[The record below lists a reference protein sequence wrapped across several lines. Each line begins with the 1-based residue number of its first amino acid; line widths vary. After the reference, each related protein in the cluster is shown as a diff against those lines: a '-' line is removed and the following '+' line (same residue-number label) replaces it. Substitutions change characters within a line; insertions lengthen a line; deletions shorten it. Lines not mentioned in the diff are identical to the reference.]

1 MTFKILTDS
10 TSDLDE
16 KWAQEHN
23 VDIIGLTIEL
33 DGKTYETV
41 GDEKITSDFL
51 LERMQEG
58 AKPTTSQIN
67 VGQFEEVF
75 STYAENDHALLY
87 LALSSHLSGT
97 YQSATIARE
106 MVLDK
111 YPDAQI
117 EIVDTMAASCGEGVL
132 AMLATKERQEG
143 KSLEEVKQKI
153 ESLLPKLNTYFLV
166 DDLNHLMRSGRLSKG
181 ADIIGSVAKIKPLLK
196 LDSEGKLVPFAKTR
210 GRKKG
215 IKEIVT
221 QATKTLSYSTLII
234 AYSGEKD
241 SAQVMKEQLLADER
255 IEEVIIR
262 PLGPVISAHVG
273 SGALALFSLGE
284 ENR

>member
-75 STYAENDHALLY
+75 STYA
-87 LALSSHLSGT
+87 
-97 YQSATIARE
+97 
-106 MVLDK
+106 
-111 YPDAQI
+111 
-117 EIVDTMAASCGEGVL
+117 
-132 AMLATKERQEG
+132 
-143 KSLEEVKQKI
+143 
-153 ESLLPKLNTYFLV
+153 
-166 DDLNHLMRSGRLSKG
+166 
-181 ADIIGSVAKIKPLLK
+181 
-196 LDSEGKLVPFAKTR
+196 
-210 GRKKG
+210 
-215 IKEIVT
+215 
-221 QATKTLSYSTLII
+221 
-234 AYSGEKD
+234 
-241 SAQVMKEQLLADER
+241 
-255 IEEVIIR
+255 
-262 PLGPVISAHVG
+262 
-273 SGALALFSLGE
+273 
-284 ENR
+284 

>member
-1 MTFKILTDS
+1 
-10 TSDLDE
+10 
-16 KWAQEHN
+16 
-23 VDIIGLTIEL
+23 
-33 DGKTYETV
+33 
-41 GDEKITSDFL
+41 
-51 LERMQEG
+51 
-58 AKPTTSQIN
+58 
-67 VGQFEEVF
+67 
-75 STYAENDHALLY
+75 
-87 LALSSHLSGT
+87 
-97 YQSATIARE
+97 
-106 MVLDK
+106 
-111 YPDAQI
+111 
-117 EIVDTMAASCGEGVL
+117 
-132 AMLATKERQEG
+132 RQEG

-181 ADIIGSVAKIKPLLK
+181 AAIIGSVAKIKPLLK